1 MKKFLLILILP
12 LFCLLADLFIRA
24 ELLAFFKPKQ
34 VGFYLLSLTASF
46 SFFVFAQV
54 LFSSLNQSK
63 KIVFVLMSL
72 FSLYCIVAIA
82 ASYAFYY
89 FNGYF
94 PNYYTLEYFRT
105 EPKSALILLKDS
117 INIFDIILFSSCF
130 FLLFFFLRFIAS
142 RIHFGKPFRFLLLT
156 GLIYL
161 SLITVLTLNHKK
173 YDQCYTV
180 ESNFSASLFRH
191 LFEIKKER
199 KFEGRGL
206 GYRQPVRLQQIEK
219 KNKFNVIVV
228 VFESLRKQ
236 NLGAYNYER
245 QTTPELDK
253 FQVAHSKEF
262 FVFQNPYAV
271 STTTMLAVPGVLTG
285 IAPYQDPSVF
295 YSQPI
300 IWDYGKMA
308 GMRSFFLSSH
318 TLEWYHFDRFY
329 AHEKIDK
336 LWCKDNSG
344 FEFYN
349 DLGIDDK
356 HTISQLKKEMR
367 GQTPYFGVIQLN
379 TTHYPYNVPVDFQKW
394 KGTFTDEYDNAIL
407 YQDHV
412 IGEFLN
418 QLKKSGQLSNTV
430 VVFTSDHGESL
441 KDHNLIGHVDSYYL
455 ETISVPLMM
464 YIPKH
469 LQSNFNIHQLKK
481 NLKKTVSN
489 IDIAPTIIDVLGL
502 RKNKQIGPL
511 LTNYTGYSLLK
522 SIPQER
528 AIITMNNNEVAR
540 FKVGISIVKNGW
552 HYLHK
557 MNNVPH
563 REELYFLKKDKK
575 EKQNLIQWGR
585 KKHLLQI
592 MNELKKYPICSDYLP
607 KIE

>member
-1 MKKFLLILILP
+1 MKKFLLILP
-12 LFCLLADLFIRA
+12 LTCLLADLIIRS
-24 ELLAFFKPKQ
+24 ELLAYFKPKQ
-34 VGFYLLSLTASF
+34 LGFYLLSMIASF
-46 SFFVFAQV
+46 SLFVFVQV
-54 LFSSLNQSK
+54 LFSALNQSK

-72 FSLYCIVAIA
+72 FSLYCIIAITV
-82 ASYAFYY
+82 SYAFYY

-105 EPKSALILLKDS
+105 EPKSALILLNDS
-117 INIFDIILFSSCF
+117 INIFDIFLFSSCF
-130 FLLFFFLRFIAS
+130 LLLFFFLRFIAS
-142 RIHFGKPFRFLLLT
+142 RIHFGKPFRFLVIA

-161 SLITVLTLNHKK
+161 SFITVLTLNHKK

-180 ESNFSASLFRH
+180 ESNFSASLLRH

-206 GYRQPVRLQQIEK
+206 GYRHPVRLKRIEEN
-219 KNKFNVIVV
+219 NKFNVIVV

-236 NLGAYNYER
+236 NLGAYDYER
-245 QTTPELDK
+245 NTTPELDK
-253 FQVAHSKEF
+253 FQVDHSKEF

-285 IAPYQDPSVF
+285 IAPYQDPAIF

-329 AHEKIDK
+329 THEKLDK

-356 HTISQLKKEMR
+356 HTISQLKKEMNR
-367 GQTPYFGVIQLN
+367 QTPYFGVIQLN
-379 TTHYPYNVPVDFQKW
+379 NTHYPYNVPVDFQKW

-418 QLKKSGQLSNTV
+418 HLKKSGQLSNTV

-455 ETISVPLMM
+455 ETISIPLMM
-464 YIPKH
+464 YIPKQ
-469 LQSNFNIHQLKK
+469 LQSNYNIYHLKQ

-489 IDIAPTIIDVLGL
+489 IDIAPTIIDILDL

-511 LTNYTGYSLLK
+511 LKNYSGFSLLK
-522 SIPQER
+522 SIPNER

-540 FKVGISIVKNGW
+540 FKVGISVVKNGW

-563 REELYFLKKDKK
+563 SEELYFFKKDKK
-575 EKQNLIQWGR
+575 EKRNLIKWGR

-592 MNELKKYPICSDYLP
+592 MNELKNYPICSEYLP